1 MTGVIPVSAALDLL
15 TGEEAEAMV
24 RAWVAAGEP
33 VQLTVNVAESVL
45 LDPVD
50 PGDRVFES
58 AFNDRRGS
66 TTGERPV
73 LGGDAIATVTDLF
86 RSAGWSVRV
95 EDSSVQLDDA
105 DPRLVLEWLE
115 GWIGVGVE
123 ARPALEEWAD
133 EYLRTRAG
141 QLAAG
146 TLHIEV
152 RHQEI
157 LAWAP

>member
-58 AFNDRRGS
+58 AFNDRRRRR
-66 TTGERPV
+66 TGKRRP
-73 LGGDAIATVTDLF
+73 LAGDAIATVTELF

-95 EDSSVQLDDA
+95 EDASVRLDEA
-105 DPRLVLEWLE
+105 DPEFVREWLE
-115 GWIGVGVE
+115 SWVGAGVQ

-133 EYLRTRAG
+133 EYLRTRSA

-146 TLHIEV
+146 TLRIEL

-157 LAWAP
+157 LAWSP